1 MISPIITKIPSIA
14 LIIAQAMCDEIVL
27 ITRDPDFSN
36 YEVEL
41 AWAEP
46 EPPSL
51 NGSIHQTDE

>member
-1 MISPIITKIPSIA
+1 
-14 LIIAQAMCDEIVL
+14 MCDEIVL